1 MHKKSTILSHQRKQ
15 KQFFHTEKRFSD
27 PLVLIS
33 QGNTMD
39 ADHKNL

>member
-1 MHKKSTILSHQRKQ
+1 MTILSKQ

-27 PLVLIS
+27 PPVLIS

>member
-1 MHKKSTILSHQRKQ
+1 MFTKENRNN
-15 KQFFHTEKRFSD
+15 FHTEKRFSD
-27 PLVLIS
+27 PPVLIS